1 MLKGQLRTASIKD
14 DYHNPLRLGRIQ
26 SIQIDSSGALY
37 VFLTNYDLIQIDT
50 DSAKKWYYHYGYG
63 FATVT
68 HDFVINNDELLF
80 FNHKDLDA
88 YNIRGELLYEKK
100 GHFHVTGGV
109 REIKIGEVLY
119 KVQRT
124 GLFDTVWV
132 ITLNQK
138 TCVYRRLAWDI
149 PTQMLLSIVIL
160 FSCIIPLGK
169 EANRRL
175 AVRGRIF

>member
-1 MLKGQLRTASIKD
+1 M
-14 DYHNPLRLGRIQ
+14 
-26 SIQIDSSGALY
+26 
-37 VFLTNYDLIQIDT
+37 
-50 DSAKKWYYHYGYG
+50 
-63 FATVT
+63 
-68 HDFVINNDELLF
+68 
-80 FNHKDLDA
+80 
-88 YNIRGELLYEKK
+88 YEKK

-149 PTQMLLSIVIL
+149 PTQMSLSNVIL

-169 EANRRL
+169 QIGGLLLGGESFDIRCQENGSL
-175 AVRGRIF
+175 DNPI